1 MQRVDRL
8 RGLVSVQQEI
18 RVREG
23 LPVRFSARHVAAG
36 LGAVMGQYRLVK
48 APGAALEMIRSWHEH
63 GRIQRDGTL
72 DGIPA
77 WRKAG

>member
-36 LGAVMGQYRLVK
+36 IGAELSKGRSVK

>member
-8 RGLVSVQQEI
+8 RSLVSVHQEL

-23 LPVRFSARHVAAG
+23 LPVRFSARHVAAS
-36 LGAVMGQYRLVK
+36 LTAVVSNARSVRV
-48 APGAALEMIRSWHEH
+48 PEAAQEAIRQWHDD